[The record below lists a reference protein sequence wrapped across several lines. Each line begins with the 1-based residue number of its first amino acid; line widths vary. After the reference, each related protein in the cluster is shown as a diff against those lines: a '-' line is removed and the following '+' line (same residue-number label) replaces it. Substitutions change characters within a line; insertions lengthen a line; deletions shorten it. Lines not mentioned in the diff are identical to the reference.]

1 MPEVDELVESREFLW
16 LKLFLCE
23 PFALEDFADV
33 SNGLVIVEMNEL
45 KGLIL
50 QPLKVFIKIRIL
62 AYFVNRINPQLRIQP
77 LIKLRRHLAL
87 PTLTTHR
94 TLLPQLTL
102 HHHLDFLIL
111 LIHCSG
117 LRARPNLSE
126 LLRDTFDF
134 LLEDVAIFVHF
145 GLGSHNILQRPG
157 VLPEQLLNK
166 IDLSADVALV

>member
-1 MPEVDELVESREFLW
+1 MPEVDELVESREFLS

-77 LIKLRRHLAL
+77 LIKLRRHLSLLTLL
-87 PTLTTHR
+87 PRLHLTPNPTTHR

-102 HHHLDFLIL
+102 HHHLDLLIL

-126 LLRDTFDF
+126 LLRDTLDF

-157 VLPEQLLNK
+157 VLPE
-166 IDLSADVALV
+166 